1 MSKSWKPGP
10 TILGALLGMGLIAAA
25 LAVIVPQRNRVQK
38 DAEARASMR
47 TLVNALNVYVQ
58 DHGDYPNSLRK
69 LSGVDI
75 RMPEGYNLDRP
86 TVKSSY
92 VYIFAGSCL
101 SGLRSGHF
109 KHDWDS
115 EKYWVLST
123 AASGVSSGRITEN
136 VERPDASFKYET
148 VRASSS
154 LHLSAFM
161 DGRIQVAPLNNEFS
175 NQCLAY
181 NSGSRRSNP

>member
-1 MSKSWKPGP
+1 MSNSWKPGP

-25 LAVIVPQRNRVQK
+25 LAYIVPQRDRVQK

-47 TLVNALNVYVQ
+47 TLVNALNVYVEP
-58 DHGDYPNSLRK
+58 HGDYPNSLRK

-75 RMPEGYNLDRP
+75 RMPKGYNLDRP
-86 TVKSSY
+86 TTKSSY

-101 SGLRSGHF
+101 NGLRSGHF
-109 KHDWDS
+109 KHDWDP
-115 EKYWVLST
+115 EQYWVLST
-123 AASGVSSGRITEN
+123 AASGVSSGMITQNLES
-136 VERPDASFKYET
+136 PDARFEYQT
-148 VRASSS
+148 VRTSSS

-161 DGRIQVAPLNNEFS
+161 DGRIQPAPLNNEFS